1 MNKAIVITYT
11 GSEITDLQRATIENI
26 VSSVCDSQDLVVMT
40 TLDNNDIA
48 KALLAYGTKNA
59 TIRFE
64 EQLKHD
70 EQAEAI
76 QKAVYFI
83 NEKYGKTGGHVLME
97 RDYAMA
103 KYHATVNSAD
113 EEETALLNAID
124 ILSSPVDAKYAR
136 IAQLKPQLG
145 RYIIKLKNMQ
155 HVLASELQN
164 GENCSS

>member
-59 TIRFE
+59 TIKFE

-76 QKAVYFI
+76 QKAAFFI
-83 NEKYGKTGGHVLME
+83 NKKYGNAGGHVLME
-97 RDYAMA
+97 RDYATA

-113 EEETALLNAID
+113 EEEMALLNAID
-124 ILSSPVDAKYAR
+124 ILSDAIEDTHRENPK
-136 IAQLKPQLG
+136 LKLLLG
-145 RYIIKLKNMQ
+145 RYVIKLKNM
-155 HVLASELQN
+155 
-164 GENCSS
+164 

>member
-64 EQLKHD
+64 EQSKHD

-113 EEETALLNAID
+113 EEEMELLNAID
-124 ILSSPVDAKYAR
+124 ILSSPVDAKYAHTAR
-136 IAQLKPQLG
+136 LKSQLG
-145 RYIIKLKNMQ
+145 RYVVKLKNM
-155 HVLASELQN
+155 
-164 GENCSS
+164 

>member
-11 GSEITDLQRATIENI
+11 GSEITDLQRASIENI
-26 VSSVCDSQDLVVMT
+26 VSAACDNVHDLIVT
-40 TLDNNDIA
+40 TTFDNNDIA

-64 EQLKHD
+64 EQSKHD

-103 KYHATVNSAD
+103 KYHTTVNSAD
-113 EEETALLNAID
+113 EEEIALLNAVD
-124 ILSSPVDAKYAR
+124 ILSDAIEDAHRENPK
-136 IAQLKPQLG
+136 LKLLLKN
-145 RYIIKLKNMQ
+145 YVVKLKNM
-155 HVLASELQN
+155 
-164 GENCSS
+164 

>member
-64 EQLKHD
+64 EQSKRD

-97 RDYAMA
+97 
-103 KYHATVNSAD
+103 H
-113 EEETALLNAID
+113 
-124 ILSSPVDAKYAR
+124 
-136 IAQLKPQLG
+136 G
-145 RYIIKLKNMQ
+145 IIK
-155 HVLASELQN
+155 
-164 GENCSS
+164 CY

>member
-48 KALLAYGTKNA
+48 KALLAYGTKNT

-103 KYHATVNSAD
+103 KYHATVNSTD
-113 EEETALLNAID
+113 EEEQALLNAVD

-145 RYIIKLKNMQ
+145 RYIIKLKNM
-155 HVLASELQN
+155 
-164 GENCSS
+164 

>member
-11 GSEITDLQRATIENI
+11 GSEITDLQRASIENI
-26 VSSVCDSQDLVVMT
+26 VSAACDNIHDLIVT
-40 TLDNNDIA
+40 TTFDNNDIA

-64 EQLKHD
+64 EQSKRD

-83 NEKYGKTGGHVLME
+83 NEKYGKTGGNLLME

-103 KYHATVNSAD
+103 KYHATTNSAD
-113 EEETALLNAID
+113 EEEQALLNAID
-124 ILSSPVDAKYAR
+124 ILSDAIEDTHRENPK
-136 IAQLKPQLG
+136 LKLLLG
-145 RYIIKLKNMQ
+145 RYVIKLKNM
-155 HVLASELQN
+155 
-164 GENCSS
+164 

>member
-64 EQLKHD
+64 EQSKHD

-76 QKAVYFI
+76 QKAAFFI
-83 NEKYGKTGGHVLME
+83 NKKYGKAGGHVLME

-103 KYHATVNSAD
+103 KYHATVGSAD
-113 EEETALLNAID
+113 EEEMALLNAID
-124 ILSSPVDAKYAR
+124 ILSDAIEDTHRENPK
-136 IAQLKPQLG
+136 LKLLLKN
-145 RYIIKLKNMQ
+145 YVVKLKNM
-155 HVLASELQN
+155 
-164 GENCSS
+164 

>member
-59 TIRFE
+59 TISFE
-64 EQLKHD
+64 EQSKHD

-76 QKAVYFI
+76 QKAAFFI
-83 NEKYGKTGGHVLME
+83 NKKYGNAGGHVLME

-124 ILSSPVDAKYAR
+124 ILSDAIEDTHRENPK
-136 IAQLKPQLG
+136 LKLLLG
-145 RYIIKLKNMQ
+145 RYVIKLKNM
-155 HVLASELQN
+155 
-164 GENCSS
+164 

>member
-64 EQLKHD
+64 EQSKRD

-83 NEKYGKTGGHVLME
+83 NEKYGKAGGHVLME

-113 EEETALLNAID
+113 EEEMALLNAID
-124 ILSSPVDAKYAR
+124 ILSDAIEDTHREMPK
-136 IAQLKPQLG
+136 LKLLLKN
-145 RYIIKLKNMQ
+145 YVVKLKNM
-155 HVLASELQN
+155 
-164 GENCSS
+164 

>member
-64 EQLKHD
+64 EQSKHD

-76 QKAVYFI
+76 QKAAFFI

-113 EEETALLNAID
+113 EEEMALLNAID
-124 ILSSPVDAKYAR
+124 ILSSPIDAKYAR

-145 RYIIKLKNMQ
+145 RYIIKLKNM
-155 HVLASELQN
+155 
-164 GENCSS
+164 

>member
-11 GSEITDLQRATIENI
+11 GSEITDLQRASIESI
-26 VSSVCDSQDLVVMT
+26 VSSSCDNVHDLIVT
-40 TLDNNDIA
+40 TTFDNDDIA

-59 TIRFE
+59 TIKFE

-103 KYHATVNSAD
+103 KYHATVGSAD
-113 EEETALLNAID
+113 EEEMALLNAID
-124 ILSSPVDAKYAR
+124 ILSDAIEDTHRENPK
-136 IAQLKPQLG
+136 LKLLLKN
-145 RYIIKLKNMQ
+145 YVVKLKNM
-155 HVLASELQN
+155 
-164 GENCSS
+164 

>member
-64 EQLKHD
+64 EQSKHD

-113 EEETALLNAID
+113 EEEMALLNAID
-124 ILSSPVDAKYAR
+124 ILSSPADAKYAS

-145 RYIIKLKNMQ
+145 RYVIKLKNM
-155 HVLASELQN
+155 
-164 GENCSS
+164 

>member
-59 TIRFE
+59 TIKFE
-64 EQLKHD
+64 EQAKHELD

-83 NEKYGKTGGHVLME
+83 NEKYGKTGGNLLME

-103 KYHATVNSAD
+103 KYHATTNSAD
-113 EEETALLNAID
+113 EEEQALLNAID
-124 ILSSPVDAKYAR
+124 ILSEVSFKDAKH
-136 IAQLKPQLG
+136 ISIPQLKLQLG
-145 RYIIKLKNMQ
+145 RCIIKLKKM
-155 HVLASELQN
+155 
-164 GENCSS
+164 

>member
-64 EQLKHD
+64 EQSKHD

-76 QKAVYFI
+76 QKAAFFI
-83 NEKYGKTGGHVLME
+83 NKKYGKAGGHVLME

-113 EEETALLNAID
+113 EEEMALLNAID
-124 ILSSPVDAKYAR
+124 ILSDAIEDTHCENPK
-136 IAQLKPQLG
+136 LKLLLNS
-145 RYIIKLKNMQ
+145 YVVKLKNM
-155 HVLASELQN
+155 
-164 GENCSS
+164 

>member
-64 EQLKHD
+64 EQSKHD

-113 EEETALLNAID
+113 EEEMALLNAID
-124 ILSSPVDAKYAR
+124 ILSNPADAKYAS

-145 RYIIKLKNMQ
+145 RYIIKLKNM
-155 HVLASELQN
+155 
-164 GENCSS
+164 

>member
-64 EQLKHD
+64 EQSKHD

-76 QKAVYFI
+76 QKAAFFI
-83 NEKYGKTGGHVLME
+83 NKKYGKAGGHVLME

-103 KYHATVNSAD
+103 KCHATVNSAD
-113 EEETALLNAID
+113 EEEMALLNAID
-124 ILSSPVDAKYAR
+124 ILSDAIEDTHCENPK
-136 IAQLKPQLG
+136 LKLLLNS
-145 RYIIKLKNMQ
+145 YVVKLKNM
-155 HVLASELQN
+155 
-164 GENCSS
+164 

>member
-48 KALLAYGTKNA
+48 QALLAYGTKNA

-64 EQLKHD
+64 EQSKRD

-103 KYHATVNSAD
+103 KYHVTVNSAD
-113 EEETALLNAID
+113 EEEMALLSAID
-124 ILSSPVDAKYAR
+124 ILSSPVDAKYAS

-145 RYIIKLKNMQ
+145 RYIIKLKNM
-155 HVLASELQN
+155 
-164 GENCSS
+164 

>member
-124 ILSSPVDAKYAR
+124 I
-136 IAQLKPQLG
+136 
-145 RYIIKLKNMQ
+145 
-155 HVLASELQN
+155 
-164 GENCSS
+164 